1 MQRKSGIIVHQ
12 EKCRGCR
19 RCEIAC
25 SWNVG
30 GITNPRLAGINI
42 WKTEE
47 SGKDVP
53 VFSQICL
60 DQFCGKEH
68 PKHKGS
74 GIPLCVSTCLFGAL
88 TVEEDAVNE

>member
-1 MQRKSGIIVHQ
+1 MQRKTGIVVHQ

-25 SWNVG
+25 SWTAA
-30 GITNPRLAGINI
+30 GITNPRLAGLRI
-42 WKTEE
+42 WKAEE
-47 SGKDVP
+47 SGRDIP
-53 VFSQICL
+53 QLSQLCL

-68 PKHKGS
+68 PNRQGS

-88 TVEEDAVNE
+88 TMEEESKYE